1 MEQLITVIV
10 STLCGIVTALG
21 SVVIAYLHKKTKQLE
36 RDKKDLRGE
45 INNLHNGFR
54 ANIYKKLENIE
65 IRLEALEGLVVLTE
79 KVKELKTD
87 MKLVKGLVVENKKH
101 YKEIEGKK

>member
-10 STLCGIVTALG
+10 STLCGIITALG

-36 RDKKDLRGE
+36 GEKKTLRTE
-45 INNLHNGFR
+45 IKNLHNGFR
-54 ANIYKKLENIE
+54 EYVYKE
-65 IRLEALEGLVVLTE
+65 I
-79 KVKELKTD
+79 KELKEEVKDFKTD